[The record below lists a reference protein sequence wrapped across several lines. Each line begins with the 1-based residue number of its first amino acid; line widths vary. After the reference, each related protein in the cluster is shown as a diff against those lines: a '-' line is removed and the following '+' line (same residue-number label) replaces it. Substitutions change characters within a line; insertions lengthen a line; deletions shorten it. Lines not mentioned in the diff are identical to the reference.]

1 MSSSGEKMLF
11 HHYVN
16 YVASIMMPFEHPWN
30 PWKRHYPVVSLQ
42 YSESGEK
49 ALYHAILAHA
59 AFNFA
64 NLGHDRQKMMQLA
77 ASNYNAS
84 IQYVNDSIQASGRD
98 FDSTLAAIM
107 TLMMAEVYSGNSSK
121 WKHHLQGA
129 WAFLLGSNC
138 KEPWNESELVC
149 FSTQSLLI
157 VKIIGATCMTDS
169 QTPTLMLPPSN
180 ESTSITVAKHMEA
193 GRAVSSSLHSD
204 LAFAALI
211 SSTPQFGFTIGA
223 QRLILEC
230 ISTITTVSQQ
240 MRSDGSPRAHITAD
254 RTVSQVLACLDF
266 LQAGIL
272 DSSGGLEPSSE
283 VNAPAPKLKFE
294 ELARYQL
301 NAFIYATYI
310 YLYRALLDVPP
321 KRVAAYVSL
330 IFDNITAFSAQSSGN
345 FSLWPAFI
353 AAVEAY
359 TVRDLESSCR
369 WLEQSTHFGLGN
381 RLAVRSIVEEVW
393 QRRDALCV
401 ESGIDPGL
409 AAVDWR
415 DVARDLG
422 GKLVHTTI
430 GCGEQGFPS
439 AQPYLS
445 HTPGELGASSEG
457 HLRLTAVRSLASA
470 HRHKNINLKCSR
482 KICKAL
488 SSLSP
493 ALHVIN
499 LLSINTM
506 AELVGVVS
514 SAITFATFAVQ
525 VSKSVQTLKGY
536 WDSIRDAPD
545 DLKWLLREV
554 EILGCIIADVDKDLS
569 QGSVPLGL
577 RDSQHVT
584 QSLHL
589 CEEAVECLESLCK
602 DLLQGIGS
610 SSRMRRS
617 YQAARIIL
625 HERRTEK
632 HISKLHSVVR
642 LLMLSQQCYISLFF
656 DFLRVG
662 GDIHQIVDGKTL
674 LIAFLEGYL
683 ASLLSLSE
691 SNQALWLGQEI
702 CHAGIRAW
710 LKDMRTAG
718 LDLEGLGAHEW
729 RIWKS
734 GKVQREFNGGFHRVT
749 GIFYGPYPEDWYIW
763 LLEPSDSFVG
773 EFWALVERS
782 AETMPGEW
790 PSE

>member
-1 MSSSGEKMLF
+1 MRLVWLNGNESYRSTGRRYMHCERTWANYAALDSHVVDFLIAQLDDDETNEASEPLKIDHNPFSVFPAVTPMSLVSNMNQGLVCNSTKMSSSGEKMLF

-64 NLGHDRQKMMQLA
+64 NLGHDRQKMMRLA

-129 WAFLLGSNC
+129 WAFLLGSNR
-138 KEPWNESELVC
+138 KEPWKESEFVC

-180 ESTSITVAKHMEA
+180 EFRSITAARPIEA
-193 GRAVSSSLHSD
+193 DPVVSSSLHSD
-204 LAFAALI
+204 LAFASLI
-211 SSTPQFGFTIGA
+211 SSTAQFGFTIGA

-240 MRSDGSPRAHITAD
+240 MRSDASPRAHITAD
-254 RTVSQVLACLDF
+254 RTVSQVLTCLNL
-266 LQAGIL
+266 LQTEVL
-272 DSSGGLEPSSE
+272 DSSGGNIELEPNSE
-283 VNAPAPKLKFE
+283 VNALVPKLKSE

-422 GKLVHTTI
+422 VDVLLV
-430 GCGEQGFPS
+430 
-439 AQPYLS
+439 
-445 HTPGELGASSEG
+445 
-457 HLRLTAVRSLASA
+457 
-470 HRHKNINLKCSR
+470 
-482 KICKAL
+482 
-488 SSLSP
+488 
-493 ALHVIN
+493 
-499 LLSINTM
+499 
-506 AELVGVVS
+506 
-514 SAITFATFAVQ
+514 
-525 VSKSVQTLKGY
+525 
-536 WDSIRDAPD
+536 
-545 DLKWLLREV
+545 
-554 EILGCIIADVDKDLS
+554 
-569 QGSVPLGL
+569 
-577 RDSQHVT
+577 
-584 QSLHL
+584 
-589 CEEAVECLESLCK
+589 
-602 DLLQGIGS
+602 
-610 SSRMRRS
+610 
-617 YQAARIIL
+617 
-625 HERRTEK
+625 
-632 HISKLHSVVR
+632 
-642 LLMLSQQCYISLFF
+642 
-656 DFLRVG
+656 
-662 GDIHQIVDGKTL
+662 
-674 LIAFLEGYL
+674 
-683 ASLLSLSE
+683 
-691 SNQALWLGQEI
+691 
-702 CHAGIRAW
+702 
-710 LKDMRTAG
+710 
-718 LDLEGLGAHEW
+718 
-729 RIWKS
+729 
-734 GKVQREFNGGFHRVT
+734 
-749 GIFYGPYPEDWYIW
+749 
-763 LLEPSDSFVG
+763 
-773 EFWALVERS
+773 
-782 AETMPGEW
+782 
-790 PSE
+790 